1 MVVSRVWRKVK
12 SDREAQ
18 PHLGR
23 PSAPPCDGRNGEAPA
38 DPVEE
43 MAAKPPS
50 AQSRPTCPRLAA
62 EMSWLL
68 ASPRQR

>member
-1 MVVSRVWRKVK
+1 MAGRWPS
-12 SDREAQ
+12 AQ

-23 PSAPPCDGRNGEAPA
+23 PSAPPRDGRNGEAPA

-50 AQSRPTCPRLAA
+50 AQSRPTCSRLAT
-62 EMSWLL
+62 EVSWLL
-68 ASPRQR
+68 VML

>member
-1 MVVSRVWRKVK
+1 MAKDLR
-12 SDREAQ
+12 REWPDAGHS
-18 PHLGR
+18 PNR
-23 PSAPPCDGRNGEAPA
+23 ISAAPSAPPRDGRNGEAPA

-62 EMSWLL
+62 EVSWLL
-68 ASPRQR
+68 VML